1 MSSLSEI
8 VKLLYDEKVFQYI
21 DTTSNEIQ
29 PYIFNIQKLG
39 DKITVMKKFVKY
51 LGEYIK
57 NLLLEVETIKFCGIV
72 SFNNMSSF
80 PLIIELGI
88 ELEYP
93 FIMVKNTGDST
104 VLPIIQGSITM
115 GDDIV
120 LIVDQ
125 LKDNDVDLL
134 IKTVKVIEKHGGLVA
149 HIIVLMDNDNGKLD
163 ELKKEV
169 GAGCAIKTMF
179 NISSFLD
186 SLVTQQALS
195 VYNYEKI
202 ANYINIQKNLYIK
215 SLCVD
220 DSNDEHDKTINDI
233 NYINANEYPPLLQN
247 VLRSAILT
255 LMMEKKTALC
265 LSLDVNSWITAKKII
280 DVCGNYICMVKIKI
294 AQYSDIVDITDF
306 QSEICE
312 LAAKYRFFILEDA
325 GFHGKPKEIW
335 NIAINGMYGVA
346 AWSSFVTISGN
357 VTNIVKHW
365 NVERDKTSLITCPI
379 IQTSYESS
387 KTYVDYMKELDAYE
401 VIAPIVITQNSPEL
415 KHILKLTPN
424 ILLKKHVPT
433 GASHRSI
440 EDAIVRDGNHIVI
453 MGSAIFKGVEGEI
466 SGAILDDLVA
476 NVTEAANDSW
486 RCFGLAYSN
495 IIPKIKQ
502 YKEDFADTRKKL
514 EKIHN
519 KVIKQIANS
528 NTLGKSSGILNKLMS
543 SFRGKKANPG
553 KSD

>member
-1 MSSLSEI
+1 MTSLSDI
-8 VKLLYDEKVFQYI
+8 SKILFDAKVFQYI
-21 DTTSNEIQ
+21 DTSSNKMQ
-29 PYIFNIQKLG
+29 PYIFNIQKLN
-39 DKITVMKKFVKY
+39 DKIIVMKQFVKY

-57 NLLLEVETIKFCGIV
+57 NLLLEVETMKFCGIV
-72 SFNNMSSF
+72 SFDNMSSF

-93 FIMVKNTGDST
+93 FIMVKYTNDST
-104 VLPIIQGSITM
+104 ILPNIQGSISM

-125 LKDNDVDLL
+125 LNNDDVNLL

-149 HIIVLMDNDNGKLD
+149 CIIVLMDNDNGKLD
-163 ELKKEV
+163 ELKK
-169 GAGCAIKTMF
+169 AIVSCNVKVMF
-179 NISSFLD
+179 NISSFIE
-186 SLVTQQALS
+186 SLVTQQVLNI
-195 VYNYEKI
+195 YNYEKI

-215 SLCVD
+215 SLSLAEIEV
-220 DSNDEHDKTINDI
+220 SNENISE
-233 NYINANEYPPLLQN
+233 EYPPLLQN

-255 LMMEKKTALC
+255 LMMEKNTALC
-265 LSLDVNSWITAKKII
+265 LSLDVYSWTTAKKII
-280 DVCGNYICMVKIKI
+280 DICGNYICMIKTRI
-294 AQYSDIVDITDF
+294 SQYNDIVNIADF
-306 QSEICE
+306 QREICE
-312 LAAKYRFFILEDA
+312 LAAKYRFFILEDS

-335 NIAINGMYGVA
+335 NIAVNGMYGIA
-346 AWSSFVTISGN
+346 TWSSFVTISGN

-379 IQTSYESS
+379 IQTSYDSS
-387 KTYVDYMKELDAYE
+387 NIYYTKELESYE
-401 VIAPIVITQNSPEL
+401 VIVPIVITQNSPEL

-424 ILLKKHVPT
+424 ILLKKHVPI

-453 MGSAIFKGVEGEI
+453 MGSAIYKDIIDESENSKEI
-466 SGAILDDLVA
+466 LV
-476 NVTEAANDSW
+476 NITEAANDSW

-502 YKEDFADTRKKL
+502 YKEDFTDTRKKL

-519 KVIKQIANS
+519 KVIKQIAS
-528 NTLGKSSGILNKLMS
+528 NNTGSNKSSGILNKLMS
-543 SFRGKKANPG
+543 SFRGKKSNPL
-553 KSD
+553 KS